1 MKKHNTMKVV
11 LLVVTAIWLLAAL
24 VLPDKNWATLVKA
37 GLTLVE
43 LFLIIFNV
51 KEKHNVVK
59 VVLVTTLIFVL
70 LTWILPAAYYS
81 SGIIDQGRIQMGLFD
96 LFNYPLT
103 ALAYFGYISLFVLA
117 IGGFYGVLYKIPA
130 YRSFLDKIVAVCKGK
145 EGVALSVIMILI
157 AVITSICGL
166 QIGLLIFFPML
177 AAIILL
183 MGYDK
188 IVAALTLVGSTVVG
202 LIGTTYGY
210 TNVSIIYNNLK
221 LDVMDN
227 IAVKFIILVVGL
239 VLLIFNTLMY
249 AKHSKVVSSRIT
261 AEKKVIKTEEVESG
275 KAVIAG
281 ETKKEKK
288 VVSKKASAPTKK
300 TGTTTKK
307 TTAAKN
313 GKKTT
318 KAASSKTA
326 SAKKTAT
333 TSKAKTSTKA
343 SRKDNKAAA
352 KGDDVIVVKE
362 SLVDS
367 SLEQYVPTVVD
378 SKHRIWPVIVGFVL
392 LFVIM
397 ILAFIPW
404 GSVFSV
410 EAFTKASDAVSSFK
424 LFGFEIFGKLL
435 GTFSAF
441 GEWSI
446 TDMIVVMAF
455 IGLVLVYIYKIK
467 IDDVIE
473 GFTVGAKKAL
483 APAFLVLVIYTI
495 LVLVTYHPFQTTIY
509 EALFGLTKGFN
520 IVTTAIAGL
529 LSGLFNADAAY
540 TFNSVVP
547 HFAGVITNTD
557 VYSVAAVLFQSAY
570 GISMLVAPTSLV
582 LVVVLN
588 YLGISFKE
596 WFKAV
601 WKLLVELL
609 VILLLVFTIL
619 ILI

>member
-1 MKKHNTMKVV
+1 MKKHNTIKVV
-11 LLVVTAIWLLAAL
+11 LWVVTAIWLLAAL
-24 VLPDKNWATLVKA
+24 FLPNKAWGNLVKA
-37 GLTLVE
+37 GLSLAE

-59 VVLVTTLIFVL
+59 VVLVTALVFMVF
-70 LTWILPAAYYS
+70 TWILPAAYYS

-117 IGGFYGVLYKIPA
+117 VGGFYGVLYKIPA

-145 EGVALSVIMILI
+145 EGIALSIMMILV

-166 QIGLLIFFPML
+166 QLGLMVFFPML

-202 LIGTTYGY
+202 IAGTTFASA
-210 TNVSIIYNNLK
+210 NVSIIYSTLG
-221 LDVMDN
+221 LDIMDN
-227 IAVKFIILVVGL
+227 ISVKFIILIAGL

-249 AKHSKVVSSRIT
+249 ANSAKVARATLT
-261 AEKKVIKTEEVESG
+261 AEKKVIKTEDAESEKAEVVE
-275 KAVIAG
+275 
-281 ETKKEKK
+281 EDKKEETS
-288 VVSKKASAPTKK
+288 VSKKN
-300 TGTTTKK
+300 TTTKGASK
-307 TTAAKN
+307 NTKSTNTKKNSTKKNTTNSK
-313 GKKTT
+313 
-318 KAASSKTA
+318 SS
-326 SAKKTAT
+326 S
-333 TSKAKTSTKA
+333 KA

-352 KGDDVIVVKE
+352 KGDEVIVVKE
-362 SLVDS
+362 SLVDD

-378 SKHRIWPVIVGFVL
+378 SKHKIWPIVVGFIL

-404 GSVFSV
+404 KSVFEV
-410 EAFTKASDAVSSFK
+410 EAFTKATEAVSSFK

-435 GTFSAF
+435 GTVAPF
-441 GEWSI
+441 GEWAI
-446 TDMIVVMAF
+446 TDMIVVMAVITF
-455 IGLVLVYIYKIK
+455 VLVYIYKIE

-473 GFTVGAKKAL
+473 GFTAGVKKAL
-483 APAFLVLVIYTI
+483 APAFLIIVIYTI
-495 LVLVTYHPFQTTIY
+495 LVAVTYHPFQTTIY
-509 EALFGLTKGFN
+509 EAIFGLTKGFN
-520 IVTTAIAGL
+520 VVTTSIVAL
-529 LSGLFNADAAY
+529 LSGLFNGDAAY
-540 TFNSVVP
+540 AFQAAVP
-547 HFAGVITNTD
+547 HFAGIVTNTD
-557 VYSVAAVLFQSAY
+557 IYPIAGILFQAVY
-570 GISMLVAPTSLV
+570 GVSMLVAPTSVV

-588 YLGISFKE
+588 YLGVSFKE
-596 WFKAV
+596 WFSAV

-619 ILI
+619 ILL